1 MSAKT
6 IVITGALSGIG
17 EECSYQFAY
26 EKYNLIFSGLDIKQ
40 GEALQTKLRKVHPQ
54 CHFIMADVTDE
65 KQVINLIKFTIKIYG
80 RVDVVINSAG
90 TEGHPSTH
98 ENTTVDDFHHVF
110 NTNVLGTQLVMKHAL
125 PIMCKQCFGSLINIS
140 SRAGQAGVSGGGI
153 YAASKHAVNGLT
165 RSAALEVAAKGVRV
179 NAIAPGPVDTD
190 LFDRFVGHDKV
201 KKAAFLNRMPS
212 GEIITTKEIAGIALF
227 LASDTARS
235 IIGQIITV
243 DGGYSV
249 GI

>member
-140 SRAGQAGVSGGGI
+140 
-153 YAASKHAVNGLT
+153 
-165 RSAALEVAAKGVRV
+165 
-179 NAIAPGPVDTD
+179 
-190 LFDRFVGHDKV
+190 
-201 KKAAFLNRMPS
+201 
-212 GEIITTKEIAGIALF
+212 
-227 LASDTARS
+227 
-235 IIGQIITV
+235 
-243 DGGYSV
+243 
-249 GI
+249 